1 MCSSLR
7 VIFLLLQ
14 TRGVW
19 CVRRGLGRHQDLT
32 PSPRPPSQGGHGDPR
47 QLPGLCWSWG
57 GHLWVPD
64 LHRPGLPELQ
74 PTAQMAGGCWDPSS
88 PLPQVWAVLLLTGQC
103 AFRPSVV
110 PSGVFSS
117 PSPRPPSVPGEGKG
131 LVKSPSCV
139 CWQGA
144 FPDQCAAL
152 HSLPP
157 TLHTSRTLVC
167 SRRTAASSADL
178 FLHCKAIGTSCMD
191 AGWER
196 VFAAHCQR
204 TARPGRSRTAS
215 PAVPWLRGP
224 AALPCGVSAGG
235 SHTSMSSCSSAP
247 DSALSSISFSQVFFS
262 AMASPART
270 TGGRSV

>member
-1 MCSSLR
+1 MCEKRPRPAPGPHPLPTPPIPR
-7 VIFLLLQ
+7 WPRGPEAAARPLLE
-14 TRGVW
+14 
-19 CVRRGLGRHQDLT
+19 LGRAPLGARRAQAR
-32 PSPRPPSQGGHGDPR
+32 PSRAPADGPDGW
-47 QLPGLCWSWG
+47 GLLG
-57 GHLWVPD
+57 
-64 LHRPGLPELQ
+64 
-74 PTAQMAGGCWDPSS
+74 S

-157 TLHTSRTLVC
+157 TVRTSRTLVC

-204 TARPGRSRTAS
+204 TARPGWSRTAS
-215 PAVPWLRGP
+215 PAAPWLRGP